1 MKKIIVTLLLAA
13 LVLAAVPAL
22 AQNAFTAANGGIVP
36 TIQFVTY
43 EGFGFVEVDFLQ
55 DVNYEN
61 PTVSVTDA
69 AGAPVTAAIV
79 QLDDDD
85 LTFQIT
91 DFAADA
97 AYDLTISGVRVGRNG
112 SYTSVSGS
120 FTVPLEGAAVIKKV
134 EYDRDDREIDIEFAA
149 LVQYENPTVQVIAAD
164 GTPINATIYEWD
176 EDSIEARLESPL
188 NLGSEYMVTVTGVRA
203 AQDTAFGSA
212 SLTFTA
218 YDD

>member
-69 AGAPVTAAIV
+69 AGAPVAATIV

-97 AYDLTISGVRVGRNG
+97 AYNSP
-112 SYTSVSGS
+112 S
-120 FTVPLEGAAVIKKV
+120 PACAWAAT
-134 EYDRDDREIDIEFAA
+134 AA
-149 LVQYENPTVQVIAAD
+149 TPPFPAA
-164 GTPINATIYEWD
+164 
-176 EDSIEARLESPL
+176 SPCR
-188 NLGSEYMVTVTGVRA
+188 SRA
-203 AQDTAFGSA
+203 PR
-212 SLTFTA
+212 
-218 YDD
+218 

>member
-36 TIQFVTY
+36 TIQYVTY

-69 AGAPVTAAIV
+69 SGATFTAAIV

-85 LTFQIT
+85 LAFQIT

-97 AYDLTISGVRVGRNG
+97 AYNFTISGVRVGRNG

-120 FTVPLEGAAVIKKV
+120 FTVPPEGAAVIKKV
-134 EYDRDDREIDIEFAA
+134 EYDRDDREIDIEF
-149 LVQYENPTVQVIAAD
+149 T
-164 GTPINATIYEWD
+164 
-176 EDSIEARLESPL
+176 ARAGDRRRRHAHQRHHLRV
-188 NLGSEYMVTVTGVRA
+188 G
-203 AQDTAFGSA
+203 
-212 SLTFTA
+212 
-218 YDD
+218 